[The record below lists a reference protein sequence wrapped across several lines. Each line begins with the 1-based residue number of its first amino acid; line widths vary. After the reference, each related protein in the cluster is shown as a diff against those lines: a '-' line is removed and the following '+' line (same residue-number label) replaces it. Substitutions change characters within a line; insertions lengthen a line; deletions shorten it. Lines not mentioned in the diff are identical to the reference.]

1 MNKLLRTILLG
12 IALVTISIGAL
23 QAQAVGGVGPGAKPP
38 GSTTPPPKKKPD
50 STTTKP
56 PKRPNTDGGCQPNC
70 PAPQGSTD
78 TVKGTGTKKP

>member
-12 IALVTISIGAL
+12 TALVAISIGTV
-23 QAQAVGGVGPGAKPP
+23 QAQATGTPGGGTRPP

-70 PAPQGSTD
+70 NPPQGSTD
-78 TVKGTGTKKP
+78 TAKGNGTKK